1 MLPWYN
7 DYFGTPYPL
16 PKLDLIAVPGSSQ
29 SYGAMENWGAIQYF
43 EPYLLVDAR
52 LSSESDRQGVF
63 STVAHEISHQWF
75 GDLVT
80 MGWWDDLW
88 LNEGFATWMES
99 KAAAALHPEWKPAL
113 QVVNESRESALRL
126 DAGTATHPVVQP
138 VDSVA
143 AADQAFDAISYHKG
157 GAVVRMLEDT
167 LGDAGFRDGIRR
179 YMKRYAYGNATN
191 DQLWAELG
199 AATSRAVTDIA
210 HDFTLQP
217 GVPLVSVATAPCAD
231 GRSVVTLSQGRF
243 ETGPKASQRLT
254 WQIPVRLKS
263 VRTGA
268 TEELLLGKDGAPATT
283 TIDGCGPVIVNAGQ
297 AGYFRTRYSEAD
309 LAALA
314 AELPTVAE
322 IDRLG
327 VLNDTW
333 ALGEAGEL
341 PVTSYLQLAKAVS
354 IDSDPLILIAVGGHA
369 RPHRQVLRRVGVGS
383 ATGGRLRA
391 RGCGRSSSAW
401 DGRLRV
407 GNRTRSRCCERR

>member
-1 MLPWYN
+1 M
-7 DYFGTPYPL
+7 
-16 PKLDLIAVPGSSQ
+16 
-29 SYGAMENWGAIQYF
+29 GA
-43 EPYLLVDAR
+43 
-52 LSSESDRQGVF
+52 
-63 STVAHEISHQWF
+63 
-75 GDLVT
+75 
-80 MGWWDDLW
+80 
-88 LNEGFATWMES
+88 
-99 KAAAALHPEWKPAL
+99 
-113 QVVNESRESALRL
+113 
-126 DAGTATHPVVQP
+126 
-138 VDSVA
+138 
-143 AADQAFDAISYHKG
+143 
-157 GAVVRMLEDT
+157 
-167 LGDAGFRDGIRR
+167 
-179 YMKRYAYGNATN
+179 
-191 DQLWAELG
+191 
-199 AATSRAVTDIA
+199 RA
-210 HDFTLQP
+210 
-217 GVPLVSVATAPCAD
+217 
-231 GRSVVTLSQGRF
+231 VTLSQGRF

-254 WQIPVRLKS
+254 WRIPVRLKS

-268 TEELLLGKDGAPATT
+268 IEELLLGKDGAPATT

-369 RPHRQVLRRVGVGS
+369 RRASTGTSTGRVGS

-391 RGCGRSSSAW
+391 RGCSRSLSAW
-401 DGRLRV
+401 DGRLRA